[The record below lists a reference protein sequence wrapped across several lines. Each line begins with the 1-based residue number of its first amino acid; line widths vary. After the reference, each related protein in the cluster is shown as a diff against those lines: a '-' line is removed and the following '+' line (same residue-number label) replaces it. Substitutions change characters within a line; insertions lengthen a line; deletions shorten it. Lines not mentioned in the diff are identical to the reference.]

1 MAQSTEKP
9 DISESINKLKEAY
22 RKRQISD
29 NDYQLWM
36 QVYEKKPEQKQF
48 EFNTPDRTR
57 RYRKFQR
64 RLRR

>member
-1 MAQSTEKP
+1 MAQLHEKSE
-9 DISESINKLKEAY
+9 ISVSINKLKEAY
-22 RKRQISD
+22 EKRLISG
-29 NDYQLWM
+29 NDYQLWL
-36 QVYEKKPEQKQF
+36 QVYEKKLEQKQF